1 MSQLIEAGF
10 QLKYQV
16 DVFRSIKVT
25 PSGDMNGTKYGASVK
40 IKASNIS
47 QEDDVKFGL
56 VEKET
61 IIEFR
66 IPSPDA
72 DLRNF
77 NIFLR
82 DLQKKKTPL
91 ILSGSIPRDAGKDTF
106 TVTSLETA
114 PEIMARMQPTKGSSK
129 S

>member
-10 QLKYQV
+10 QLKYQI
-16 DVFRSIKVT
+16 DTFRSIKVT

-40 IKASNIS
+40 IKAVNVT
-47 QEDDVKFGL
+47 QEEDEKYGL
-56 VEKET
+56 VEKEA

-77 NIFLR
+77 NVFLR

-91 ILSGSIPRDAGKDTF
+91 ELFGTIPRDAGKDTH
-106 TVTSLETA
+106 TVTSLESA
-114 PEIMARMQPTKGSSK
+114 PEIMARMQGKTTKS
-129 S
+129 